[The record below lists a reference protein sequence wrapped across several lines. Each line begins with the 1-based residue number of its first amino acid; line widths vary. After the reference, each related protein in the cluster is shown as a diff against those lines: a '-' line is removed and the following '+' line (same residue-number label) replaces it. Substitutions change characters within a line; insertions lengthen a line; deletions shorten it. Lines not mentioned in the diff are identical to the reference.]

1 MGGIVSLREL
11 IIKGWSLLWEKLAG
25 LLPIPRGMS
34 DFLVAL
40 GIGSLFVL
48 LYKLNRVWLR
58 AALIL
63 LWGVAIA
70 SIILYY
76 VGG

>member
-1 MGGIVSLREL
+1 VIVVSPREL
-11 IIKGWSLLWEKLAG
+11 IALAWSQAWERLVGALPLPRGLSDFIIVLAVASLL
-25 LLPIPRGMS
+25 
-34 DFLVAL
+34 
-40 GIGSLFVL
+40 VL
-48 LYKLNRVWLR
+48 LYKLNRMWLR
-58 AALIL
+58 VALIL

>member
-1 MGGIVSLREL
+1 VTPREL
-11 IIKGWSLLWEKLAG
+11 MAQVWSQAWERLTG
-25 LLPIPRGMS
+25 LVPLPRGLS
-34 DFLVAL
+34 DFIIVLVIATIL
-40 GIGSLFVL
+40 VVL
-48 LYKLNRVWLR
+48 YRLNRVWLR
-58 AALIL
+58 VALIL